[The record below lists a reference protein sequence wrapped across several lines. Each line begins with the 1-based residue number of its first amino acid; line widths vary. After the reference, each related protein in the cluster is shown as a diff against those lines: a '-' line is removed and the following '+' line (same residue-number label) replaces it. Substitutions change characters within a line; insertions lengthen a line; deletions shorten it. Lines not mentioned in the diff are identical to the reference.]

1 MSIPVILQNM
11 LGNFSGCVGGGRRGG
26 DGGGDGREAGAKR
39 VRLPPSGAP
48 RLPGGS
54 PDGY

>member
-1 MSIPVILQNM
+1 M

-26 DGGGDGREAGAKR
+26 DGGGDGWEAGAKR